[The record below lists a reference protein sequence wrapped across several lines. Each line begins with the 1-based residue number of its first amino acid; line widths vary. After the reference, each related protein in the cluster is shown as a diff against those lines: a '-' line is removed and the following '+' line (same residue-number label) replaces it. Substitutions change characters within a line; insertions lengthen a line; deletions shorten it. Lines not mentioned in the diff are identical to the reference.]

1 MAQIPGTVGK
11 RRAFGG
17 GADVFYVKLQQI
29 NRKGIQIVAEGF
41 NIEDATVN
49 ILFPGEEGP
58 VKQQPQPLEVESVT
72 IATVGENF
80 SMDGIEIGDLPA
92 GEYYITIVQL

>member
-11 RRAFGG
+11 RKAFSG

-49 ILFPGEEGP
+49 ILFPGEDEP
-58 VKQQPQPLEVESVT
+58 VKQTPQPLEVENVH

-80 SMDGIEIGDLPA
+80 SMDGIEISDLPS
-92 GEYYITIVQL
+92 GDYYITIVQL